1 MWYGINNCLSL
12 IKSRALDF
20 LNGELKV
27 ITNKKEIGRMTILF
41 LKCKTNK

>member
-1 MWYGINNCLSL
+1 MWYGINTCLSL

-20 LNGELKV
+20 LNGELKA